1 MSSIKNTFS
10 TFRTG
15 KNLISSYDVENFLN
29 FSGDKNGNIVTNR
42 DEKPEEEAKLVSEST
57 SPATEKNEITFM
69 KFIKTTLWPYMVR

>member
-15 KNLISSYDVENFLN
+15 KNLISSLDVENC

-69 KFIKTTLWPYMVR
+69 EFIKTTLWPYMVR

>member
-15 KNLISSYDVENFLN
+15 KNLISSIDFLFFFN

-69 KFIKTTLWPYMVR
+69 EFIKTTLWPYMVR